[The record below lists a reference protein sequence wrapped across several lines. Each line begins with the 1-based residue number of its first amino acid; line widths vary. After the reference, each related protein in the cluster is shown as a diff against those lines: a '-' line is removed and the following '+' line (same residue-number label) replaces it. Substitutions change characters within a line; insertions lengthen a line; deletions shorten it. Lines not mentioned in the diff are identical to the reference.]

1 LYHRQLSPGI
11 EGLLGGHRGGIMQDR
26 CFESYYA
33 DTRVKLKMVPCSPL
47 TNRPYIKGHNSS
59 VRIQSK
65 TKNAALL
72 PECHSSLPAW
82 VQALPIVKADGDAK
96 NDCETLCTRSRLAP
110 CPLCWWQSPPITSFY
125 SSGSKN
131 LRP

>member
-47 TNRPYIKGHNSS
+47 TNRPYKKVTTQAFESNRKPKMQHFYLNVIHHCRHGFRRSFKTIFREGKACNFHN
-59 VRIQSK
+59 QS
-65 TKNAALL
+65 N
-72 PECHSSLPAW
+72 
-82 VQALPIVKADGDAK
+82 
-96 NDCETLCTRSRLAP
+96 
-110 CPLCWWQSPPITSFY
+110 
-125 SSGSKN
+125 
-131 LRP
+131 